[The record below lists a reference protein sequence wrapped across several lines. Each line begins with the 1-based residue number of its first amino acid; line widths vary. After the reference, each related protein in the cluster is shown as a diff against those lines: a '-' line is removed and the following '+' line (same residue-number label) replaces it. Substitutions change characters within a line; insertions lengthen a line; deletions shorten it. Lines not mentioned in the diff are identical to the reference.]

1 MKLQI
6 LGQILS
12 CYKLVAA
19 RSLFDFMCA
28 KFELQEKFL
37 QSNYKLVKNEVQSR
51 TQVEFTPSPSNSF
64 RH

>member
-12 CYKLVAA
+12 CYELVAA
-19 RSLFDFMCA
+19 TSLFDFMCA

-37 QSNYKLVKNEVQSR
+37 QSNYKLVEKWGSE
-51 TQVEFTPSPSNSF
+51 
-64 RH
+64 